1 MEATM
6 NENTVVVDY
15 ATVRPDFPAYGQS
28 MACYL
33 CGKQHGALN
42 VARISDEEKITNVPL
57 CEACVRSDPDAVIRK
72 YLKAPHPEVHEATE
86 EQIDGMVESIDKN

>member
-1 MEATM
+1 MQKKI
-6 NENTVVVDY
+6 VSVDY
-15 ATVRPDFPAYGQS
+15 ATIRPDFPAYGQS

-57 CEACVRSDPDAVIRK
+57 CEACVGSDPDAVIRRH
-72 YLKAPHPEVHEATE
+72 LKAPNLQVHDATS
-86 EQIDGMVESIDKN
+86 EQIVGMVESIDKSEQ

>member
-1 MEATM
+1 M
-6 NENTVVVDY
+6 NENVIVVDY

-42 VARISDEEKITNVPL
+42 AARISDEEKTTNVPL
-57 CEACVRSDPDAVIRK
+57 CEACVRSDTDAVIRK
-72 YLKAPHPEVHEATE
+72 YLKAPDPEVHDATA
-86 EQIDGMVESIDKN
+86 EQIDGMVESIDKSEQ